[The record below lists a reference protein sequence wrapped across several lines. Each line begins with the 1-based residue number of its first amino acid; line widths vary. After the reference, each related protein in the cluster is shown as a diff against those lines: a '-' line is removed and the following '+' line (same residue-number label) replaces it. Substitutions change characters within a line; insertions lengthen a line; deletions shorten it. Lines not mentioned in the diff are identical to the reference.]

1 MKKLR
6 IGIAGLGRLGKVHA
20 ANIAFKIPNAEL
32 AAACSIVPAEL
43 EYAKKEL
50 GMEKVYSDYREMV
63 EDPDLDAVAIVTTSG
78 QHCWQIEAALD
89 AGKHVFSE
97 KPLGVDVEQ
106 CLQAEAAVARHPELT
121 FMLGFMRRYDKS
133 YAYAKEKIDAGAIGT
148 PYLVKATGID
158 PEALVDGAIRFAAT
172 SGGIFLDMAIHDI
185 DLMRWFLGSEAKEV
199 YAIGCTFKHPEF
211 KAAGDDET
219 AVAVYKFENGAMGM
233 VHVGRTAPYGYHVE
247 TEIVGTEGTI
257 RISAVP
263 EKNQAMVYDGNGA
276 RTECVGSFPERF
288 AEAYLAEMEE
298 FVSCAL
304 EGRKPGTCVQ
314 DGTRSTRIG
323 YATTEAWKTGKIVKI
338 CSGNTEKPRRPDCRT
353 AGLFGRGD
361 GRDVK
366 TEGAGSPHP
375 LFLEFTVRRGTR
387 RPLRSRHSHRRSF
400 RRRCAFPAFSV

>member
-20 ANIAFKIPNAEL
+20 ANIACKIPNAEL
-32 AAACSIVPAEL
+32 TAACSIVPAEL
-43 EYAKKEL
+43 EYARKEL
-50 GMEKVYSDYREMV
+50 GVEKVYADFREMV
-63 EDPDLDAVAIVTTSG
+63 KDPDVDAVAIVTTSG

-121 FMLGFMRRYDKS
+121 FMLGFMRRYDSS
-133 YAYAKEKIDAGAIGT
+133 YAYAKKKIDAGAIGK

-158 PEALVDGAIRFAAT
+158 PEAFVEVAIRFAST

-185 DLMRWFLGSEAKEV
+185 DLMRWFLGSEATEV
-199 YAIGCTFKHPEF
+199 YAMGCTFKHPEF
-211 KAAGDDET
+211 KEAGDDET
-219 AVAVYKFENGAMGM
+219 GVAVYKFENGAMGM

-263 EKNQAMVYDGNGA
+263 EKNQAMVYDVNGA

-288 AEAYLAEMEE
+288 AQAYLTEMEE

-304 EGRKPGTCVQ
+304 EGRQPGTCVQ
-314 DGTRSTRIG
+314 DGTKSTRIG
-323 YATTEAWKTGKIVKI
+323 YATTEAWKTGNIVKI
-338 CSGNTEKPRRPDCRT
+338 
-353 AGLFGRGD
+353 
-361 GRDVK
+361 
-366 TEGAGSPHP
+366 
-375 LFLEFTVRRGTR
+375 
-387 RPLRSRHSHRRSF
+387 
-400 RRRCAFPAFSV
+400 